1 MIENTISIS
10 RYDVKRHHHH
20 HHHHHQLDHLNHLNQ
35 TGVVML
41 TCWTNTTDWKKNEKE
56 KSLRSQKKG
65 EKSQTWN
72 SKCNFHPADSKYICI
87 NPYHLQKSTKTE
99 EKSHKRARPNSP
111 ATRPNVNLTDVRLN
125 DKFQLNFDQNYF
137 EDDRCDELDLKSP
150 LSCPSNDS
158 DFYEYGSSYN
168 GSSPTHHGQVKTCV
182 TPIQTPIY
190 QFQHEESENWCSI
203 KYYEYNQL
211 VGTFDIRADQTKVQI
226 DGFSSTNQ
234 PQRISLGAISNPF
247 RSVKVRTCQKNIRQ
261 GQWALSGVDKIIFY
275 YLLNPISTL
284 RCMVIVRYVS
294 ITSTNLF

>member
-1 MIENTISIS
+1 MFQGDEEYT
-10 RYDVKRHHHH
+10 
-20 HHHHHQLDHLNHLNQ
+20 QLLE
-35 TGVVML
+35 L
-41 TCWTNTTDWKKNEKE
+41 TVSGLDRDFKE
-56 KSLRSQKKG
+56 KSVKSLLRRIRDTDGKRNAQSFMFALEQRNPDTDCIMIATPKDG
-65 EKSQTWN
+65 RIQIEKLKYAVEVLSYKLWCDPDLISRIDLKRN

-125 DKFQLNFDQNYF
+125 DKFQLNFDQTYF

-150 LSCPSNDS
+150 SSCPSNDS
-158 DFYEYGSSYN
+158 DFYECGSSYN

-190 QFQHEESENWCSI
+190 QFQHEESANWCSI

-261 GQWALSGVDKIIFY
+261 GQ
-275 YLLNPISTL
+275 
-284 RCMVIVRYVS
+284 
-294 ITSTNLF
+294 